1 LFDAMGFGQPLV
13 DTPMLVTPGVL
24 EFTWGGTLH
33 MLAEGMGLTLDGV
46 DSTYEKRPAEKPLQI
61 GTRTID
67 AGSLAALRFEVRGIV
82 AGRAP
87 VVVEHVTRLDDDL
100 APDWPTGNGSYRVIA
115 TGEPMMRCELEFEDA
130 HGDHTNGAVLAT
142 ATRIVNAIPD
152 VCRSAPGF
160 LSAIDLSLVTG
171 RGLYHG

>member
-1 LFDAMGFGQPLV
+1 M
-13 DTPMLVTPGVL
+13 
-24 EFTWGGTLH
+24 
-33 MLAEGMGLTLDGV
+33 
-46 DSTYEKRPAEKPLQI
+46 
-61 GTRTID
+61 
-67 AGSLAALRFEVRGIV
+67 

-87 VVVEHVTRLDDDL
+87 LVVEHVTRLDDDL
-100 APDWPTGNGSYRVIA
+100 APDWPTGSGSYRVIV

-142 ATRIVNAIPD
+142 ATRIINAIPD

-160 LSAIDLSLVTG
+160 LSAIDLPLVTG